1 LTGRKARNT
10 ELTEFSPACLPI
22 RRSQASLLSFRAG
35 VADRAVAA
43 RLRFGLPRL
52 CCAGHY
58 TQQVIGETLAELGY
72 EVETGFAIL
81 SVEGGV
87 AHIQRPD

>member
-1 LTGRKARNT
+1 M
-10 ELTEFSPACLPI
+10 
-22 RRSQASLLSFRAG
+22 
-35 VADRAVAA
+35 AA